1 MLHCIFFNQAYQ
13 LSTEP
18 RQCQRWQE
26 EGSFQLPIQD
36 PFFSAGDLG
45 RTWIGLEAWI
55 GSWRRALA
63 AAPLFVLCATVPA
76 CLAQGQSHRLHSTD
90 SAASSAIIAPPIS
103 NMINR
108 TYNLRMFS
116 TLDYPQEKKVKNG
129 ENELIFLRYNLSWR
143 YFISATWKVETLFHF
158 TQSRKPGTE
167 EGFRDGKRAWNI
179 ICK

>member
-1 MLHCIFFNQAYQ
+1 MLHCIFFNPAYQ

-45 RTWIGLEAWI
+45 RTWIGLELEAWI

-76 CLAQGQSHRLHSTD
+76 CLAQGQSHRLHSNVTTSLYTQCD
-90 SAASSAIIAPPIS
+90 QIFSEKMRQKGEKIASNTSFPKKSQFFLVLDQKTALLPNPGQNFKPIFF
-103 NMINR
+103 
-108 TYNLRMFS
+108 MF
-116 TLDYPQEKKVKNG
+116 
-129 ENELIFLRYNLSWR
+129 
-143 YFISATWKVETLFHF
+143 F
-158 TQSRKPGTE
+158 T
-167 EGFRDGKRAWNI
+167 F
-179 ICK
+179 

>member
-1 MLHCIFFNQAYQ
+1 MEVGGEWNVFSSVMLHCIFFNPDYQ

-18 RQCQRWQE
+18 RQCQSWQE

-36 PFFSAGDLG
+36 PFFSAVDLG

-90 SAASSAIIAPPIS
+90 SAASSAIIAPVLPDV
-103 NMINR
+103 R
-108 TYNLRMFS
+108 G
-116 TLDYPQEKKVKNG
+116 DKEPNG
-129 ENELIFLRYNLSWR
+129 LQKGTKRNQIG
-143 YFISATWKVETLFHF
+143 KFH
-158 TQSRKPGTE
+158 
-167 EGFRDGKRAWNI
+167 
-179 ICK
+179 